1 MGMIRRA
8 DLENQTRRATV
19 MNMGD
24 LQQQGRAVIATA
36 SEQAEKILSDAR
48 AERERLLKG
57 AEQEGR
63 EQGFRAGHAE
73 GLEAGRKE
81 GFDQAL
87 EEHQQ
92 RVNDVSEQWNAALEH
107 FSSARDAMYQQAR
120 RDVVQLAL
128 RIAERITRRSIKHDA
143 SAVQTQ
149 MQSVLDTLARP
160 TGLVL
165 RVHPDDLAY
174 AETVLPGMIADCMN
188 CAHAEV
194 VGDAGVSHG
203 SCIAETEGRGVID
216 ASIETQLARIVEE
229 LIPDQTERAQTP
241 NAQQGD
247 AA

>member
-24 LQQQGRAVIATA
+24 LQQQGRAVIETA
-36 SEQAEKILSDAR
+36 SEQAEKILADAR
-48 AERERLLKG
+48 AERERLLSG

-63 EQGFRAGHAE
+63 DRGYQAGHAE
-73 GLEAGRKE
+73 GLEAGRKQ

-87 EEHQQ
+87 AEHQEKVQEVTQ
-92 RVNDVSEQWNAALEH
+92 RWSESLDRFA
-107 FSSARDAMYQQAR
+107 SARDTMYQQAR
-120 RDVVQLAL
+120 KDVVQLAL

-149 MQSVLDTLARP
+149 MQSVLDLLARP

-165 RVHPDDLAY
+165 RVHPEDLAY

-194 VGDAGVSHG
+194 VGDPSVSAG

-216 ASIETQLARIVEE
+216 ASVETQLARIVEE
-229 LIPDQTERAQTP
+229 LIPDHAEQAQTP
-241 NAQQGD
+241 NTQQGD